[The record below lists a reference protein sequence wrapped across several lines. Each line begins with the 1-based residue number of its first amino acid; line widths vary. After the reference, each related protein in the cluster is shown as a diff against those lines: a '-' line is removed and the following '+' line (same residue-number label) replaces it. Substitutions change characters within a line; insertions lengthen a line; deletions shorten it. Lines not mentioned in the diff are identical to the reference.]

1 MSSFLHSAFSNSPK
15 YQCQAIFFSSP
26 NSGQDKPSGEKGWRE
41 QASSANKHGGHLGAW
56 PAARVH
62 RPEAAVRPLVG
73 RATYLGPYNVPRTSR
88 PATNAGCGL
97 LVVSFSPS
105 GTGARE
111 GPTFHQLG
119 GLQLEARASWS
130 GGPAAEAAQT
140 ECCSCSTA
148 PVGLRES
155 VGRRPP
161 RRAHP
166 PYSHGQD
173 HPCKNLPACQHSL
186 ALPPAGRVV
195 EPGGEGAACT
205 VRGLHQPS
213 GAAAQQ
219 TADCRACRLADRPQ
233 TPGRLA
239 RQRGAGL
246 QSVPAYTDI
255 TMDSVQC
262 LTSPHENPFH
272 FRLHFCI
279 LGKLCQSRV
288 QSGSHCGQ

>member
-1 MSSFLHSAFSNSPK
+1 M
-15 YQCQAIFFSSP
+15 
-26 NSGQDKPSGEKGWRE
+26 
-41 QASSANKHGGHLGAW
+41 
-56 PAARVH
+56 
-62 RPEAAVRPLVG
+62 RPLVG

-186 ALPPAGRVV
+186 ALPPTGRVV

-233 TPGRLA
+233 TPGRLPA
-239 RQRGAGL
+239 SAVQGCSRCQLTPTSQWTACSVSPHLMRTLFISDCISASWASFANPGCNLAATVDSEPCGAG
-246 QSVPAYTDI
+246 D
-255 TMDSVQC
+255 
-262 LTSPHENPFH
+262 
-272 FRLHFCI
+272 
-279 LGKLCQSRV
+279 
-288 QSGSHCGQ
+288 

>member
-1 MSSFLHSAFSNSPK
+1 M
-15 YQCQAIFFSSP
+15 
-26 NSGQDKPSGEKGWRE
+26 
-41 QASSANKHGGHLGAW
+41 
-56 PAARVH
+56 
-62 RPEAAVRPLVG
+62 RPLVG

-195 EPGGEGAACT
+195 EPGGERVEPPVRSADCTSRLGPQHSRQRTAERADWRTGRRPPADLPASAVQGCSRCQLTPTSQWTACSVSHHLMRT
-205 VRGLHQPS
+205 LFISDCISASWASFANPGCNL
-213 GAAAQQ
+213 AAAV
-219 TADCRACRLADRPQ
+219 DSEPC
-233 TPGRLA
+233 
-239 RQRGAGL
+239 GA
-246 QSVPAYTDI
+246 VA
-255 TMDSVQC
+255 
-262 LTSPHENPFH
+262 
-272 FRLHFCI
+272 
-279 LGKLCQSRV
+279 
-288 QSGSHCGQ
+288 